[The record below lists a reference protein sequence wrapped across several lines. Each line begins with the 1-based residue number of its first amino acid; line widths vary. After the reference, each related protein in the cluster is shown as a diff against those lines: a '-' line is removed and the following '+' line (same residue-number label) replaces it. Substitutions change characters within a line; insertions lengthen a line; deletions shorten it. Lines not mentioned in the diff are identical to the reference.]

1 METKFTD
8 LSKAMAWY
16 HAATEAG
23 LAATLETVVPCKE
36 WRVLVFK

>member
-16 HAATEAG
+16 NAATKAG
-23 LAATLETVVPCKE
+23 YAATLETLVPCKE
-36 WRVLVFK
+36 WRVVVVK